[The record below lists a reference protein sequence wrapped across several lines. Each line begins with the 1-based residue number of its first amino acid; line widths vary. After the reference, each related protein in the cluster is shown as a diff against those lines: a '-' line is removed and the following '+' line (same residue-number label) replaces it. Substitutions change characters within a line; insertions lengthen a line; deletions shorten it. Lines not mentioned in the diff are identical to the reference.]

1 MYRGLAPNVV
11 RNAAYHDDQYNNGHT
26 NADDPASINSAYS
39 EIHHNGTVKY
49 FYRNKIIST

>member
-11 RNAAYHDDQYNNGHT
+11 RNAAYQYNNGDT
-26 NADDPASINSAYS
+26 NADDPPSINSAYS

-49 FYRNKIIST
+49 SYRNKIITT